1 MSDDAQHLI
10 DRLAIQDVLA
20 SYYRAID
27 RRDWDALAAVY
38 ADDAVFRSPPRL
50 EQHGRAAI
58 ITSTSRVGVYKRTFH
73 FMGNHIAW
81 VNGDGTTPIL
91 RRRQEYVRRRPRR
104 DGQWLITTT
113 TGDGEEQE
121 YVIGIRYLDKLSP
134 ILLIWRSW
142 TFWTRAPTCQPVQ
155 PGVIAARRA
164 VVDRRPADAL
174 RLPARRVADP
184 SRHEGG
190 VGLERA

>member
-27 RRDWDALAAVY
+27 RRDWDALADVY

-58 ITSTSRVGVYKRTFH
+58 IASTSRVGVYKRTFH

-81 VNGDGTTPIL
+81 VNGDDADAETYAVA
-91 RRRQEYVRRRPRR
+91 RHYYDR
-104 DGQWLITTT
+104 
-113 TGDGEEQE
+113 DGEEQE
-121 YVIGIRYLDKLSP
+121 YVIGIRYLDKLQRRDGQW
-134 ILLIWRSW
+134 LI
-142 TFWTRAPTCQPVQ
+142 
-155 PGVIAARRA
+155 
-164 VVDRRPADAL
+164 VDRLMRYDFL
-174 RLPARRVADP
+174 RGESLIHP
-184 SRHEGG
+184 GTK
-190 VGLERA
+190 VG